1 MPNASLRP
9 PPPLRIGLASSRTG
23 HSRKT
28 LATYIYIQYTLNARG
43 LIICKS
49 LSRDTAALHVYKTH
63 DKISISIGG
72 INTARRRV
80 LAKHTMYAEQG
91 LSPKRKKTKSIV
103 SSPSPLFYAKSRLKL
118 TQRYALTAS
127 SNGTQVVL
135 YLKRVQETGRRDKL
149 L

>member
-1 MPNASLRP
+1 
-9 PPPLRIGLASSRTG
+9 
-23 HSRKT
+23 
-28 LATYIYIQYTLNARG
+28 
-43 LIICKS
+43 
-49 LSRDTAALHVYKTH
+49 
-63 DKISISIGG
+63 
-72 INTARRRV
+72 
-80 LAKHTMYAEQG
+80 MYAEQG

-135 YLKRVQETGRRDKL
+135 YLKRVQETGRRVKDISEDFRVYLCKNSVNANGIFDSKSKIKTFYSNYFL